1 MNILLISSSPRKLKS
16 QTFQLALSML
26 EGHDSSVKTD
36 IVHLCDQ
43 SIEFCRHCERCHKK
57 ILACP
62 IKDDFRPIVDR
73 MLNADGIILASPNY
87 INHITASM
95 KALLERASH
104 FIHCKRL
111 LGKYIAGAV
120 SSGSGND
127 REALEYLRHCSLTC
141 GAYYVGGVSARS
153 PVGKEKKAEAS
164 RLGKDLV
171 ETIREK
177 KNYPR
182 QRKQIE
188 EGIGYFKAIIER
200 RKDSWSGEY
209 AYWKER
215 EWL

>member
-1 MNILLISSSPRKLKS
+1 MNLLLISSSPRKLKS

-36 IVHLCDQ
+36 VIHLCDY

-62 IKDDFRPIVDR
+62 IKDDILPIIDK
-73 MLNADGIILASPNY
+73 MLNADGIVLASPNY

-95 KALLERASH
+95 KALFERASH

-127 REALEYLRHCSLTC
+127 ADVLAYLRHCSLTC

-153 PVGKEKKAEAS
+153 PVGPGKKVEALL
-164 RLGKDLV
+164 LGKDLV
-171 ETIREK
+171 KAIRQK
-177 KNYPR
+177 KHYP
-182 QRKQIE
+182 KQKKEIE
-188 EGIGYFKAIIER
+188 ASIEYFKALIEK

-209 AYWKER
+209 IYWKKFR
-215 EWL
+215 R